1 MNGYETVFTIP
12 RYGPHILAAALGIA
26 GLVPGIAGVVS
37 FILTHRRFPKRI
49 FWPVSL
55 IIIGGFA
62 MTFAVIGFRI
72 KSDLLS
78 RYDSEEWTVLEGTVH
93 VLREQPY
100 GGHAPGD
107 LIEIDGMQI
116 EINKFESNMQAYSQ
130 TIAHGGHLTEG
141 AQARVFLLDGLIV
154 RVDVKRNGTHN
165 NSVEDIGANRAESS
179 R

>member
-1 MNGYETVFTIP
+1 MNEYETVFTIP
-12 RYGPHILAAALGIA
+12 RYGPHILAAVLAVA
-26 GLVPGIAGVVS
+26 GLVPGVIGVAS
-37 FILTHRRFPKRI
+37 FILTHHRFPKRL

-55 IIIGGFA
+55 IIIAAFA
-62 MTFAVIGFRI
+62 TTFAIVGFRI

-78 RYDSEEWTVLEGTVH
+78 RYDAEEWTVLEGTVH

-107 LIEIDGMQI
+107 LIEIDGTKI

-141 AQARVFLLDGLIV
+141 AHARICLLDGLIV
-154 RVDVKRNGTHN
+154 RVDVQRNGTHN
-165 NSVEDIGANRAESS
+165 NSVESAFFGAREK
-179 R
+179 